1 MPVESPKSFET
12 IPNPHPDNDYT
23 VTIAAPEF
31 TCLCPVTGHP
41 DFATITVDYAPGE
54 RIVELRS
61 FKLYLQS
68 FRDEGHF
75 HEDVANRILNDL
87 VAATAPRR
95 MTVTADY
102 TVRGGLHTIVRA
114 NYMCDGPPRATE
126 GGGRRAEGGGRGSW

>member
-1 MPVESPKSFET
+1 MSVTLADAEKSFET
-12 IPNPHPDNDYT
+12 IPNPHPNNDYL

-41 DFATITVDYAPGE
+41 DFATITVEYAPGD

-61 FKLYLQS
+61 FKRYLQS
-68 FRDEGHF
+68 FRNEGHF

-87 VAATAPRR
+87 VASTAPRR

-102 TVRGGLHTIVRA
+102 TVRGGIHTVVTARYA
-114 NYMCDGPPRATE
+114 QPDTRDDL
-126 GGGRRAEGGGRGSW
+126 GR

>member
-1 MPVESPKSFET
+1 MSSPAEKTFET
-12 IPNPHPDNDYT
+12 FPNPHPDNDYV

-68 FRDEGHF
+68 FRNEGHH
-75 HEDVANRILNDL
+75 HEGVPNGILNDL
-87 VAATAPRR
+87 VTATSPRR

-102 TVRGGLHTIVRA
+102 TVRGGIHTVVTASYVRPD
-114 NYMCDGPPRATE
+114 NQ
-126 GGGRRAEGGGRGSW
+126 

>member
-1 MPVESPKSFET
+1 MSVVQSGTEKTFET
-12 IPNPHPDNDYT
+12 IPNPHPANDYL

-41 DFATITVDYAPGE
+41 DFATITVEYAPGE

-68 FRDEGHF
+68 FRNEGHF

-87 VAATAPRR
+87 VGATAPRR

-102 TVRGGLHTIVRA
+102 TVRGGIHTIVTARYA
-114 NYMCDGPPRATE
+114 RPDNGLA
-126 GGGRRAEGGGRGSW
+126 SQN

>member
-1 MPVESPKSFET
+1 MSAESAKTFET
-12 IPNPHPDNDYT
+12 IPNPHPNNDYV

-41 DFATITVDYAPGE
+41 DFATITVEYAPGE

-68 FRDEGHF
+68 FRNEGHF

-87 VAATAPRR
+87 AGATKPRR

-102 TVRGGLHTIVRA
+102 TVRGGIHTVVKA
-114 NYMCDGPPRATE
+114 NYLSPTE
-126 GGGRRAEGGGRGSW
+126 R

>member
-1 MPVESPKSFET
+1 MCRSSQSLEMLPAMPAESAKSFET
-12 IPNPHPDNDYT
+12 ITNPHPNNDYV

-41 DFATITVDYAPGE
+41 DFATITVEYAPGE

-87 VAATAPRR
+87 VGATSPRR

-102 TVRGGLHTIVRA
+102 TVRGGLHTVVKA
-114 NYMCDGPPRATE
+114 
-126 GGGRRAEGGGRGSW
+126 S

>member
-1 MPVESPKSFET
+1 MPAEPNKSLET
-12 IPNPHPDNDYT
+12 FPNPHPANDYV
-23 VTIAAPEF
+23 VTITAPEF
-31 TCLCPVTGHP
+31 TCLCPITGQP

-68 FRDEGHF
+68 FRNEGQM

-95 MTVTADY
+95 ITVTADY
-102 TVRGGLHTIVRA
+102 TVRGGLHTVVRVS
-114 NYMCDGPPRATE
+114 YVCLKE
-126 GGGRRAEGGGRGSW
+126 G